1 LDELGDGVLNADL
14 VPGQQLLTSSFAEDV
29 VDALGPDLVAV
40 SVRLEAQRWIGPYR
54 LTGDRVTVH
63 RIGENGTE
71 VLAYEVRILDAPAAD
86 AVDPRSEQLISLAV
100 PESAVGTI
108 MNAAAANELWMAGR

>member
-1 LDELGDGVLNADL
+1 
-14 VPGQQLLTSSFAEDV
+14 
-29 VDALGPDLVAV
+29 V
-40 SVRLEAQRWIGPYR
+40 SVRLEAQRWIGPYQ

-71 VLAYEVRILDAPAAD
+71 VLADEVRILDAPAAD